1 MDKRPKRPRIVKKP
15 KLEYTTR
22 SIKNVNNFI
31 WTNVQDNVILSSV
44 NNTNKNEQ
52 NNEQTSVSN

>member
-1 MDKRPKRPRIVKKP
+1 MDKRVKRPRIVKKN

-22 SIKNVNNFI
+22 GKKNVNNFI
-31 WTNVQDNVILSSV
+31 WTNVQDNVFLSSI

>member
-1 MDKRPKRPRIVKKP
+1 MEKRAKRPRIVKKH

-22 SIKNVNNFI
+22 GEKNVNNFI
-31 WTNVQDNVILSSV
+31 WTNVQDNVILPSI